1 MIKKLAAIIAL
12 SLAFG
17 EAAVADCDTESA
29 RIFTN
34 NADASIKSLVKCKS
48 NFKSDEV
55 SIIAK

>member
-34 NADASIKSLVKCKS
+34 NADASIKSSVK
-48 NFKSDEV
+48 
-55 SIIAK
+55 